1 MQKWQEYVEKAVH
14 SAYGRPQA
22 IDDALNVMELLK
34 MGVSYDD
41 VYKVLWQLH
50 PDHVTP
56 ARNLVLNYSKDG
68 PDFIMK
74 KFPELYA
81 KNKKYIDDLVSENE
95 KYQSE
100 PGE

>member
-1 MQKWQEYVEKAVH
+1 MMKYFLFPNF
-14 SAYGRPQA
+14 SLL
-22 IDDALNVMELLK
+22 DDALNVMELLK

-68 PDFIMK
+68 PDFIKK